1 MKHFLLLSIFL
12 LCTLNASS
20 QRKAKEV
27 DTSLL
32 YEDYDQFL
40 TLMEDLNPQLEV
52 RQLVT
57 GEDLLKTLKQRRS
70 AIDSISTWKEF
81 YLFFNEALKL
91 FDDGHTAM
99 CTTLNQ
105 FRFSD
110 LDSLAIKATFE
121 GYAKCKF
128 TKEDSN
134 VDQYFPLYLGYLN
147 GNYIL
152 ALDLPFCNLNN
163 LSDTLLLPMGSIIRS
178 INGKDIELYV
188 DSGYGP
194 KRWDNQLKKKY
205 RLVKGAVS
213 ALKEDSLITFSYI
226 DMNNEIKEI
235 ICDRNKYSLRITS
248 PEYLFYSSN
257 ESPKVEY
264 FKDGNILYIR
274 NPSMAHLDYYETQIK
289 AIGKNKD
296 IKKII
301 WDIRRNPGGNDEV
314 WQGILGMLIK
324 DTLTYDI
331 RIASM
336 DTPLANKIL
345 ELNKYGEVMNL
356 PYLKKKYR
364 VNCWG
369 ASRIIPHRES
379 LCFDGPIY
387 VLQDNIYSSAGSVS
401 SLASLSDQL
410 ISVGLPSGYLLGNGI
425 TPLVFQLKNSKFAFQ
440 FEPVIEVSNV
450 KGPYDYYHDSVEVP
464 VELTREDYI
473 RYFGAERETLYSKE
487 FLYKHDPIFK
497 KALEL

>member
-1 MKHFLLLSIFL
+1 MYAFTIH
-12 LCTLNASS
+12 S
-20 QRKAKEV
+20 QEIEKEV
-27 DTSLL
+27 DTFHL

-57 GEDLLKTLKQRRS
+57 GEDLLKILKQRRS

-152 ALDLPFCNLNN
+152 ALDLLFCNLNN

-235 ICDRNKYSLRITS
+235 ICD
-248 PEYLFYSSN
+248 
-257 ESPKVEY
+257 
-264 FKDGNILYIR
+264 
-274 NPSMAHLDYYETQIK
+274 
-289 AIGKNKD
+289 
-296 IKKII
+296 
-301 WDIRRNPGGNDEV
+301 
-314 WQGILGMLIK
+314 
-324 DTLTYDI
+324 
-331 RIASM
+331 
-336 DTPLANKIL
+336 
-345 ELNKYGEVMNL
+345 
-356 PYLKKKYR
+356 
-364 VNCWG
+364 
-369 ASRIIPHRES
+369 
-379 LCFDGPIY
+379 
-387 VLQDNIYSSAGSVS
+387 
-401 SLASLSDQL
+401 
-410 ISVGLPSGYLLGNGI
+410 
-425 TPLVFQLKNSKFAFQ
+425 
-440 FEPVIEVSNV
+440 
-450 KGPYDYYHDSVEVP
+450 
-464 VELTREDYI
+464 
-473 RYFGAERETLYSKE
+473 
-487 FLYKHDPIFK
+487 
-497 KALEL
+497 